1 MIITRY
7 SAANDIVDTDI
18 HTIKA
23 KVAGIIHENL
33 ATADIGDSEPCD
45 CDQTLKHYLG
55 CKKITINNKNIEYQE
70 EFDVSGY
77 PMCDEAIKTLNKL
90 DAADVRVV
98 LTVYRLGQYSYYM
111 AEPYLVRS
119 DLGACC

>member
-18 HTIKA
+18 NTIKA
-23 KVAGIIHENL
+23 KVASIIHSSL
-33 ATADIGDSEPCD
+33 VTADIGDAEPCD
-45 CDQTLKHYLG
+45 CDQTLKRYLG
-55 CKKITINNKNIEYQE
+55 CKRITINNKNIEYQE
-70 EFDVSGY
+70 EFNISGY
-77 PMCDEAIKTLNKL
+77 PIHDEAMKTLRKL
-90 DAADVRVV
+90 GAIDVCVV

-119 DLGACC
+119 DLGAC

>member
-18 HTIKA
+18 NTIKA

-33 ATADIGDSEPCD
+33 TIADINDSEPCD
-45 CDQTLKHYLG
+45 CDQTLKRYLG

-70 EFDVSGY
+70 EFSISGY
-77 PMCDEAIKTLNKL
+77 HMCDEAMKTLRKL
-90 DAADVRVV
+90 GATDVCVI
-98 LTVYRLGQYSYYM
+98 LTVYRLGQYSYYI
-111 AEPYLVRS
+111 AEPYLVREY
-119 DLGACC
+119 LGAC